1 MASSLISEASKLYNS
16 FSEALSKTLSPA
28 LQENLNQLSA
38 TLDRYLPESITDN
51 LPNCNILLLSLL
63 LPIFLFFSM
72 SSWGQ
77 RFWPAS
83 GRYSPFAAHGGPPRV
98 SDADYSYIADD
109 DMAGTSPHN
118 STYALHGH
126 HHHHVPRAEST
137 NTLAPDILVLRHKGT
152 FYPLHFP
159 AFSIAEGDLSVA
171 DLRRCAARETGCND
185 ERRVK
190 LLYKGKALK
199 DDRRACRDEGLKQ
212 NSEIM
217 CIVSASPDTY
227 HEGGQ
232 RIDDGMSTSESG
244 DDDDPYE
251 DERDIRA
258 DVDDTIVGRGERRRR
273 KGHRSGKRR
282 KARGGNNSQ
291 TTSPRGSGYLHPEPS
306 HAHHHSRE
314 PSPIRTST
322 TNIPP
327 QPSATPTPRPT
338 SAPDSPEGKLNAISR
353 TFHNTFVPQCVQ
365 YMSNPPFV
373 KKDRDFEYKK
383 LSEGILAQ
391 VILKLDEVQ
400 SEDAAV
406 KARRKELVKETQQML
421 SRLDEVGKAV

>member
-16 FSEALSKTLSPA
+16 FSEAVSKTLSSA

-51 LPNCNILLLSLL
+51 FPNSNILLLSLL

-109 DMAGTSPHN
+109 DIAGTSPHN

-137 NTLAPDILVLRHKGT
+137 NALAPDILVLRHKGT

-217 CIVSASPDTY
+217 CIVSTSPDTY

-232 RIDDGMSTSESG
+232 RIDDGMSTSQSG

-258 DVDDTIVGRGERRRR
+258 DVDGTTVGRGERRR
-273 KGHRSGKRR
+273 KR
-282 KARGGNNSQ
+282 ATEVAEGGRPEAAIIVRQ
-291 TTSPRGSGYLHPEPS
+291 QVLAAQATSTQNPHMHITIAENPHPYAPQPRTFRPNHQQHLPHDQPLHLTHQKESSTPS
-306 HAHHHSRE
+306 HVH
-314 PSPIRTST
+314 ST
-322 TNIPP
+322 T
-327 QPSATPTPRPT
+327 PS
-338 SAPDSPEGKLNAISR
+338 SHSVY
-353 TFHNTFVPQCVQ
+353 NT
-365 YMSNPPFV
+365 
-373 KKDRDFEYKK
+373 
-383 LSEGILAQ
+383 
-391 VILKLDEVQ
+391 
-400 SEDAAV
+400 
-406 KARRKELVKETQQML
+406 
-421 SRLDEVGKAV
+421 